1 MNSNLWSNAGHGV
14 NHIYDIL
21 YMMDRDDILVG
32 VGGEGGILDDGSI
45 MADVGGFLPL
55 IDQGMFTTGGCRYR
69 QAVPVGSGSQLK
81 VDTNFGIRKAFLP
94 QVFKLHYWIFYDLY
108 FQNSSQSILLYQTEM

>member
-1 MNSNLWSNAGHGV
+1 MNQ
-14 NHIYDIL
+14 IYDIL

-55 IDQGMFTTGGCRYR
+55 IDQGMSTIGGCRYR
-69 QAVPVGSGSQLK
+69 QAVPVGSGSQLN

-94 QVFKLHYWIFYDLY
+94 QVFNLHLMIRFFLIS
-108 FQNSSQSILLYQTEM
+108 NIPYQPTCFTSEI